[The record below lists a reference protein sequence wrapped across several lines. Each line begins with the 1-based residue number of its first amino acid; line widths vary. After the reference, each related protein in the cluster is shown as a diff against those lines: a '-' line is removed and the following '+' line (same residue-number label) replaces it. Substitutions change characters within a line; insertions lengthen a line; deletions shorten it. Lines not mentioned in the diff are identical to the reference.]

1 MLTAQN
7 KKTPSLDDT
16 SHSSI
21 STIGGFGKVLNSIQG
36 LQQRLNDFSVDDI
49 NKAEANAH
57 TLIQRLSS
65 LLHKLNSLGELKHS
79 QNTVRNL
86 LGQIPETDYDLIGP
100 DSLEKHPRLHA
111 IVKASKLIRLH
122 RLLKAAKESADSISF
137 DPEAGQLEFG
147 APVPPFF
154 KTGQDVLASSTFNN
168 ESVSLVPISPRE
180 TPQNSESLREVVE
193 TPLLSEPEL
202 SPPVFQ
208 KLQKV
213 DDGVELNRANV
224 TLSTLTAYPGHEAS
238 LIAPRLA
245 TIETT
250 KASLPED
257 VNDEL
262 SESIES
268 LNIEDQVFV
277 IGTAEPNWHRAE
289 APFIAASQEHTEE
302 PWNKVSRPESK
313 GSQATRP
320 NQNTPGNLDNP
331 RSTTFV
337 KSDFD
342 ERLLNNLIESY
353 GEFVASPAISR
364 SAEMPVSLEA
374 NFVAGQTV
382 PSVEKLTSKAMEVS
396 VPSVK
401 RDGELDRQ
409 LKKIIKDYGE
419 YDLYSNQGSMN
430 LKKGGIAAFAV
441 LGLVLGGVY
450 FFRKPTTP
458 TTPQPHSVKQSGTE
472 SPAARPKPA
481 ADGEGTFTAGHNGGS
496 EASQNAES
504 NPREPNALKIKIKP
518 KQ

>member
-1 MLTAQN
+1 
-7 KKTPSLDDT
+7 
-16 SHSSI
+16 
-21 STIGGFGKVLNSIQG
+21 VLNSIQG

-154 KTGQDVLASSTFNN
+154 ETGQDVLAPSTFNN
-168 ESVSLVPISPRE
+168 QSLSLAPISPTE
-180 TPQNSESLREVVE
+180 TRQNSESLREVVE
-193 TPLLSEPEL
+193 TPLLSEPDL
-202 SPPVFQ
+202 SLPVFQ

-213 DDGVELNRANV
+213 DDGVELDRANV
-224 TLSTLTAYPGHEAS
+224 ILSTLTAYPEHDDS
-238 LIAPRLA
+238 LIVPRLA

-262 SESIES
+262 SESIKS

-277 IGTAEPNWHRAE
+277 IGTAEPNWHQAE
-289 APFIAASQEHTEE
+289 APFIAASPEHIEE
-302 PWNKVSRPESK
+302 PRDKVSPPQSK
-313 GSQATRP
+313 GSQTRTKLD
-320 NQNTPGNLDNP
+320 QNSPGKIDNP

-337 KSDFD
+337 KPDFD

-353 GEFVASPAISR
+353 GEFVVSPAISR
-364 SAEMPVSLEA
+364 SAEVPASLDA
-374 NFVAGQTV
+374 NCIAEQAT
-382 PSVEKLTSKAMEVS
+382 PSVETLTSKTMEVS

-419 YDLYSNQGSMN
+419 YDLYSHQGSMN

-450 FFRKPTTP
+450 FFRKPTPPTP
-458 TTPQPHSVKQSGTE
+458 SQPHSVNQSGTE
-472 SPAARPKPA
+472 SPAAIPKPT

-496 EASQNAES
+496 EAPQSAAEANS
-504 NPREPNALKIKIKP
+504 REPNAPKIKIKP